1 MLKFSNSLAPF
12 AVGRRANSEEWNTY
26 TKTMEAGSAATR
38 LGFGVPVMPGA
49 ARKTCSEIDATT
61 GRRFLGIT
69 EAVAT
74 LPRPTDEG
82 FARYDEVPVMEWGVI
97 AVATEGNTTAGAQ
110 ARWNTVSKRWTGAAQ
125 SATVVTIPGAT
136 FEETTTAP
144 GIQLV
149 RLRKTEN
156 PSVTVSG

>member
-1 MLKFSNSLAPF
+1 MLKFSNTLSPF
-12 AVGRRANSEEWNTY
+12 AVGRRANFEEWNTY
-26 TKTMEAGSAATR
+26 TKTMEAVSAATR

-49 ARKTCSEIDATT
+49 ASKTCSEIDATN

-69 EAVAT
+69 EAVST
-74 LPRPTDEG
+74 LPRPDDDG

-97 AVATEGNTTAGAQ
+97 AVQTEGNTTAGVV
-110 ARWNTVSKRWTGAAQ
+110 ARWNTATKRWTIAAQ

-136 FEETTTAP
+136 FEETAVAP

-156 PSVTVSG
+156 PSLTVAG